1 MRSRLAPIV
10 RYGKCGLAPVPSQRY
25 LLLSPGP
32 SPIPELTGGGGGR
45 PPGLQWRL
53 VIGSS
58 MVNEQLSGCTAA
70 PTGSLEPAVALELPL
85 QATRLPAIVA

>member
-1 MRSRLAPIV
+1 MTKRFEDRVVLV
-10 RYGKCGLAPVPSQRY
+10 
-25 LLLSPGP
+25 
-32 SPIPELTGGGGGR
+32 TGGGGGR

-85 QATRLPAIVA
+85 QTLPAFQRS